1 MYPGGYEFP
10 LNIHQYC
17 YLNELTITG
26 LYISPYTY
34 PRAAQVMS
42 RLDLEALTQAV
53 FELDDA
59 VAAFEAQVSGKY
71 PKVLI
76 RCNQIEG
83 E

>member
-1 MYPGGYEFP
+1 
-10 LNIHQYC
+10 
-17 YLNELTITG
+17 
-26 LYISPYTY
+26 
-34 PRAAQVMS
+34 MS